1 MDFIDE
7 MWEKYCLYSDS
18 EKIDEY
24 TKAIIKALFFT
35 LYLLIADEGSCS
47 TECEYWC
54 RFMQLTR
61 EYSFLP
67 EVEVKFD
74 ELISSRHNEQLMKH
88 YNKFIKIKQGYG
100 IFFTKLYI
108 STRFLIIEEYGLPYY
123 NEILNNNCLPL

>member
-7 MWEKYCLYSDS
+7 MWEKYCLYDNSK
-18 EKIDEY
+18 KIDEY
-24 TKAIIKALFFT
+24 TKAITKALFFT

-74 ELISSRHNEQLMKH
+74 ELISSKHNEQLMKY
-88 YNKFIKIKQGYG
+88 YNQFIKIKQGYR
-100 IFFTKLYI
+100 IFFVDLYVSTKL
-108 STRFLIIEEYGLPYY
+108 LIIEEYGLEVYFK
-123 NEILNNNCLPL
+123 NKNNI